1 MGRVLNTINANM
13 KRPEFESN
21 VQNFKDLKQS
31 EEERLKA
38 EIAQNRWIQRN
49 TPKYMS
55 PKEKKQPEIKV
66 SNGPTVVA
74 KKKKKK

>member
-1 MGRVLNTINANM
+1 MRKPVSKLD
-13 KRPEFESN
+13 R
-21 VQNFKDLKQS
+21 LRKQS

-49 TPKYMS
+49 IPKYMS
-55 PKEKKQPEIKV
+55 PKEKKQSEIKV